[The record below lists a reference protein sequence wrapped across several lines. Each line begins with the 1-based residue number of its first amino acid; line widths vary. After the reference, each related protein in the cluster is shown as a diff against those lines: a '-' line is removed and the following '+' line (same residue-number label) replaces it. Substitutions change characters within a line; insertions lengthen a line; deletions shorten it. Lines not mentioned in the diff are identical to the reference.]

1 MRVYV
6 ADDHAL
12 VRVGIK
18 QVLRELG
25 GFEIVGEAEN
35 GRQVLADEAL
45 KRTDVLVLDLSLP
58 IVSGPEVLRRVRA
71 TYPSIA
77 VVVLSMHPEE
87 QFARRALAGGAAA
100 YVSKDHPPAV
110 LIDAVRRAGRGEVD
124 PRPAVEPTEAPHRT
138 LTRRENQIFLRMV
151 NGLTVA
157 EVAAELDVHSSTVSN
172 HLAKVR
178 AKLGVSTVAEMVRY
192 AVQHDLLDPGPSWDV
207 PVG

>member
-6 ADDHAL
+6 ADDHAV

-35 GRQVLADEAL
+35 GRQVLDDEAL

-58 IVSGPEVLRRVRA
+58 LVSGPEVLRRVRA

-100 YVSKDHPPAV
+100 YVSKDDPPAV

-178 AKLGVSTVAEMVRY
+178 AKLGVATVAEMVRY

-207 PVG
+207 PEG

>member
-6 ADDHAL
+6 ADDHAV
-12 VRVGIK
+12 VRMGIK

-35 GRQVLADEAL
+35 GRQVLNDEAL

-77 VVVLSMHPEE
+77 VVVLSMHPAE
-87 QFARRALAGGAAA
+87 QFAQRALAAGAMA
-100 YVSKDHPPAV
+100 YISKERPPAELV
-110 LIDAVRRAGRGEVD
+110 AAVRRAGQGQGQPRAPD
-124 PRPAVEPTEAPHRT
+124 PEPDLPHLQ
-138 LTRRENQIFLRMV
+138 LTRREHQIFLRVV

-178 AKLGVSTVAEMVRY
+178 TKLGVGTVAEMVRY
-192 AVQHDLLDPGPSWDV
+192 AMQHGLLDAGPSWD
-207 PVG
+207 GE